1 MSRKAAPVEAEHE
14 AREVDVPGSPA
25 SEDDLIRRATAD
37 RGAGRDTG
45 QQVEEL
51 VQLAAKRNK
60 AALDR
65 LAK

>member
-1 MSRKAAPVEAEHE
+1 VRKRVTPVAEEPAPD
-14 AREVDVPGSPA
+14 DVGVPSSTA

-37 RGAGRDTG
+37 RGAGRDSAG
-45 QQVEEL
+45 DIEEL
-51 VQLAAKRNK
+51 VRLAANRNQ